1 MNLKKI
7 KLALLF
13 LSFTFGAFAQKGK
26 FHIGLEGGL
35 SLPAGS
41 YAYDYYALPGFNSN
55 LELGYYVSSNMRIGL
70 NLGLTNHSFDAQGLA
85 EYTLRTAEPSQFNEE
100 PISAS
105 VTTFD
110 NYQNLLIAG
119 TYAVT
124 FPVKTKAYFDIKV
137 FLGVDLF
144 YDGGAEITTYFDD
157 YPYLQNMR
165 EEVYIE
171 SASSI
176 AFYSGVGLGFRW
188 KFNEKIS
195 AGISLDLAYANL
207 SYPQNFT
214 WESLDD
220 TGTYDFNFGTIDN
233 TYKAIWINTNGGI
246 YFTLGKGK

>member
-1 MNLKKI
+1 
-7 KLALLF
+7 
-13 LSFTFGAFAQKGK
+13 
-26 FHIGLEGGL
+26 
-35 SLPAGS
+35 
-41 YAYDYYALPGFNSN
+41 
-55 LELGYYVSSNMRIGL
+55 MRIGL

-85 EYTLRTAEPSQFNEE
+85 EYPLRTAEPSQFNEE

-105 VTTFD
+105 VTGFD

-119 TYAVT
+119 TYALT
-124 FPVKTKAYFDIKV
+124 FSVKTKAYFDIKV
-137 FLGVDLF
+137 FIGVDLF
-144 YDGGAEITTYFDD
+144 YDGGAEITTYYDD

-176 AFYSGVGLGFRW
+176 AFYSGLGLGFRW

-220 TGTYDFNFGTIDN
+220 TGTYDFNFGTIDLQSHLDQHQ
-233 TYKAIWINTNGGI
+233 WRHL
-246 YFTLGKGK
+246 FHLRKGKMIGMGEERPLGRVAFCFLNCSRIFPDSAIPKQ